1 MKTAVLYLSKT
12 GHSKKIAEAVAA
24 GLGVRAQS
32 VKDNPELS
40 GIDLLFIAGGIY
52 SGKSD
57 PKLLKYL
64 ASLGNTQ
71 VKRAALISSSGGKRK
86 QDMVRDT
93 LTGKGIQV
101 LADEYVCQGS
111 FLFFGRGHPNA
122 QEIAGAVAFAKKLS
136 AAK

>member
-1 MKTAVLYLSKT
+1 MKIAVLYLSKT

-24 GLGVRAQS
+24 GMGVQAQS

-52 SGKSD
+52 AGKSD

-64 ASLGNTQ
+64 GTLSREQ
-71 VKRAALISSSGGKRK
+71 VKRAALISSSRGKSK

-101 LADEYVCQGS
+101 LADEYICQGS
-111 FLFFGRGHPNA
+111 FLFFGMGHPNA
-122 QEIAGAVAFAKKLS
+122 QEIAGAIAFAKKLS

>member
-24 GLGVRAQS
+24 GMGVQTQS

-52 SGKSD
+52 AGKSD

-64 ASLGNTQ
+64 GTLSREQ
-71 VKRAALISSSGGKRK
+71 VKRAALISSSRGKSK

-111 FLFFGRGHPNA
+111 FLFFGMGHPNA

>member
-24 GLGVRAQS
+24 GLGVQAQS
-32 VKDNPELS
+32 VKDHPELS
-40 GIDLLFIAGGIY
+40 GVDLLFIAGGIY
-52 SGKSD
+52 AGKSD

-64 ASLGNTQ
+64 ASLDNTQ
-71 VKRAALISSSGGKRK
+71 VKQAALISSSGGKTK

-111 FLFFGRGHPNA
+111 FLFFGKGHPNA
-122 QEIAGAVAFAKKLS
+122 QEITGAVAFAKKLS

>member
-12 GHSKKIAEAVAA
+12 GHSKKIAEAVA
-24 GLGVRAQS
+24 GSLGVQAQS
-32 VKDNPELS
+32 VKDQPVLS
-40 GIDLLFIAGGIY
+40 GIDLLFVVGGIY
-52 SGKSD
+52 AGKSD

-64 ASLGNTQ
+64 GTLSREQ
-71 VKRAALISSSGGKRK
+71 VKRAALISSSRGKSK

-111 FLFFGRGHPNA
+111 FLFFGMGHPNA